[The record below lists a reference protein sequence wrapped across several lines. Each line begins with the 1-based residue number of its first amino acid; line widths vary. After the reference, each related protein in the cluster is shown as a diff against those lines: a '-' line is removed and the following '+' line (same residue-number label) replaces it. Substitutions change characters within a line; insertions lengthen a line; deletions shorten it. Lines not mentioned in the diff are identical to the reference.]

1 MIIPAP
7 ATASTASAWPLS
19 STLPPMGA
27 LKTAPGSAR
36 AFVKDALAFWGL
48 TAVADEAEA
57 VTGELVAN
65 AVNASRTPAG
75 SLVYINGHMPTVRV
89 CLMSDGVQVVIE
101 VHDEALGQPELRN
114 AGADAENGRGLVMV
128 HALTGGR
135 WGWELKK
142 GRHGKVVWAVLA
154 MGAM

>member
-75 SLVYINGHMPTVRV
+75 SLVT
-89 CLMSDGVQVVIE
+89 
-101 VHDEALGQPELRN
+101 
-114 AGADAENGRGLVMV
+114 
-128 HALTGGR
+128 LTGTCQPS
-135 WGWELKK
+135 
-142 GRHGKVVWAVLA
+142 VCS
-154 MGAM
+154 